1 MHYHTGRIRPLALM
15 LSACILYYSQVSS
28 VLAGDP
34 MSGKADI
41 KMQKEPA
48 CSNLTFV
55 TRAEWGA
62 IPPKKRQ
69 DMVLPVGYS
78 VVHHTA
84 SKQCSTQEECSKLM
98 RSFQHFHMVTRGWD
112 DIAYNFLIGGDEK
125 VYIGRGWDTV
135 GAHAGSTY
143 YNSHSI
149 GTSIIGNYNDILPT
163 PGVLQVLKDLNEC
176 GAKSGYMTSRY
187 VLRGH
192 RDVRQLGP
200 TDCPGETLYKEI
212 RTWPHYLESDKT
224 SHPESDKTS
233 HPDGM
238 FEVALRETADELLE
252 TVQPGSFQFKK
263 TQASS
268 GGGDNQPAC
277 SNLTFVTRAQ
287 WGAIPPKKRQDM
299 VLPVGY
305 AVVHHTASKQCSNL
319 KDCSVLMRSFQHFHM
334 VTRGWDDI
342 GYNFLIGGDEK
353 VYIGRGWDTV
363 GAQAGSIYYNSH
375 SIGTSIIGTYT
386 KILPSPGVLQVLKDL
401 NECGAKSGY
410 MTSRYVLRGHR
421 DVRQLGPTECPGE
434 TLYKE
439 IRTWPHYLEPYNI

>member
-1 MHYHTGRIRPLALM
+1 MARIRRFALM
-15 LSACILYYSQVSS
+15 VCILYQSPLNALGGRSEPGHS
-28 VLAGDP
+28 ML
-34 MSGKADI
+34 
-41 KMQKEPA
+41 KE
-48 CSNLTFV
+48 
-55 TRAEWGA
+55 
-62 IPPKKRQ
+62 
-69 DMVLPVGYS
+69 
-78 VVHHTA
+78 
-84 SKQCSTQEECSKLM
+84 
-98 RSFQHFHMVTRGWD
+98 
-112 DIAYNFLIGGDEK
+112 
-125 VYIGRGWDTV
+125 
-135 GAHAGSTY
+135 
-143 YNSHSI
+143 
-149 GTSIIGNYNDILPT
+149 
-163 PGVLQVLKDLNEC
+163 
-176 GAKSGYMTSRY
+176 
-187 VLRGH
+187 
-192 RDVRQLGP
+192 
-200 TDCPGETLYKEI
+200 
-212 RTWPHYLESDKT
+212 
-224 SHPESDKTS
+224 
-233 HPDGM
+233 
-238 FEVALRETADELLE
+238 
-252 TVQPGSFQFKK
+252 
-263 TQASS
+263 
-268 GGGDNQPAC
+268 PAC

-363 GAQAGSIYYNSH
+363 GAQAGSIYYNSR